1 MSSTLPRLL
10 LLFGLQLCLPAML
23 WSQDRGIASSALPA
37 AAGTG
42 TYHALIIG
50 NNNYQH
56 WNPLR
61 TAVRDAEQF
70 RDVLV
75 RRYTFPA
82 ENVLLLKDAS
92 RVDILRGLDWL
103 KDRSTAD
110 DRVLIYYAGHG
121 EYDEKEDGYWVP
133 VEASTDN
140 RYSHL
145 SNSDVLNQLRAIE
158 ARHKLLVSDSCFSG
172 NLLTRGAVR
181 APASGWNDERYFRE
195 KNKLQAVMGLTSGG
209 NEPVSD
215 GGARWGGNSIFA
227 YHLLAQLEA
236 NEQPYIAASDLA
248 LRLTR
253 NVANDTLSA
262 TGSQQTPVF
271 QAISNQGHQG
281 GEFFFIRN
289 PDRASHTLLAYLPSQ
304 QPDFTT
310 LQQPARSVLEESLL
324 GSRQQVQ
331 SITIANSGDLQQQ
344 MLHRGVQA
352 AVVWKLQGRHEP
364 LASLMWQGVALL
376 DVQLEYYELHGQ
388 RLELRDRFSLTGERL
403 PYRAEPESAEQ
414 WAEQYQRVAQKI
426 TEHREENGLAAF
438 LRKVLN

>member
-209 NEPVSD
+209 NEPVC
-215 GGARWGGNSIFA
+215 AR
-227 YHLLAQLEA
+227 
-236 NEQPYIAASDLA
+236 
-248 LRLTR
+248 
-253 NVANDTLSA
+253 
-262 TGSQQTPVF
+262 
-271 QAISNQGHQG
+271 
-281 GEFFFIRN
+281 
-289 PDRASHTLLAYLPSQ
+289 
-304 QPDFTT
+304 
-310 LQQPARSVLEESLL
+310 
-324 GSRQQVQ
+324 
-331 SITIANSGDLQQQ
+331 
-344 MLHRGVQA
+344 
-352 AVVWKLQGRHEP
+352 
-364 LASLMWQGVALL
+364 
-376 DVQLEYYELHGQ
+376 
-388 RLELRDRFSLTGERL
+388 
-403 PYRAEPESAEQ
+403 
-414 WAEQYQRVAQKI
+414 
-426 TEHREENGLAAF
+426 
-438 LRKVLN
+438 